1 MKRVLRNR
9 RNAPIII
16 SSDEDE
22 SEKNEK
28 KEVKK
33 KVVRKKIS
41 VEDDKKET
49 INKGKRKRVGN
60 VQVRSKRIKE
70 QNVDENDDK
79 DVITKEKVEECVRVK
94 GVKRKKEDIDE
105 SDVSNERK
113 VRLKRDLSV
122 VKNSNEDLSLE
133 RPRKEIDIE
142 NFSTECVEWTDVDY
156 ICEVQNID
164 KQVAENIV
172 KLFKDD
178 NTIPFIARYRKSMTG
193 GMEPDQLRSVKE
205 CFDRVK
211 VIKHRAA
218 TIIKA
223 VDKLGKWTPQIH
235 SAITS
240 TKSEDD
246 LEYIYSMF
254 KVKPKR
260 SLAERAMLLGLGP
273 ISNAVIEGKK
283 IPSISSLV
291 DQENTELQSEQQV
304 REGIVHIIADIISK
318 NKDTF
323 DKVRML
329 EKASTMEILTVRSK
343 TNDTSKD
350 RKKDLHGEKYEIY
363 FNFKSNTRIIKPHQ
377 ILAINR
383 AESQKILAVK
393 IVIPDSLVDRFKNY
407 CSNIFRFGARA
418 SSLHS
423 TLLKDSID
431 YAYKK
436 FIKPLIVRRVRSELT
451 EKAENASIEVFAIN
465 VKQLLLTPPVRGK
478 VVLGIDPGFS
488 HGCKLA
494 VVSEQGNVLETAII
508 YPHRKTEGSEKSI
521 QILTDLVR
529 KYNSTVVALG
539 NGTACRETEVFL
551 SNLIKSNAFDPFD
564 VSYTIVDEAG
574 ASVYSCSSEAKL
586 EFANLDP
593 NIISAISIARR
604 IQDPL
609 AELVKI
615 EPKYLG
621 VGMYQHDLPEKQL
634 IQSLNEVVTE
644 AVSFVGVDVNTASL
658 SLLRKVAG
666 LNLSRATNIIEWRN
680 KHGPFLNRRQILN
693 VRGIGKKTFEQC
705 AGFVRI
711 LPETVV
717 VAGSKVNKSED
728 PDNSLNFLDQTWIHP
743 ESYATADKFLKS
755 SGCNV
760 EEIGS
765 LPFIEKIKSYV
776 KDGGSSFHK
785 KFQTD
790 EATLEVIIK
799 GLTMKK
805 DEDIRVKSHSPL
817 FRASLRNIEDLTN
830 GTILSGAIRNIT
842 HFGVFVDVGVGRN
855 GLMPTKWCKNQT
867 LCIGQ
872 RVEVKVINVEHRRNR
887 FTLELMKV
895 L

>member
-1 MKRVLRNR
+1 MKRVLRNKQ
-9 RNAPIII
+9 NAPIII
-16 SSDEDE
+16 SSDDDED
-22 SEKNEK
+22 EK
-28 KEVKK
+28 KEIKRKVVKK
-33 KVVRKKIS
+33 EVQ
-41 VEDDKKET
+41 VEGE
-49 INKGKRKRVGN
+49 KGKGKKRVGN
-60 VQVRSKRIKE
+60 VRGKKVKVENINEKDD
-70 QNVDENDDK
+70 NKVDE
-79 DVITKEKVEECVRVK
+79 ECIRVK
-94 GVKRKKEDIDE
+94 GVKRKKEDTDE
-105 SDVSNERK
+105 SHNAKK
-113 VRLKRDLSV
+113 VRLKKDDLSV
-122 VKNSNEDLSLE
+122 VVKKSKEDVSLE
-133 RPRKEIDIE
+133 GQRKNKEIDIG
-142 NFSTECVEWTDVDY
+142 NFPNECVEWTDVDY
-156 ICEVQNID
+156 ISEVENID

-178 NTIPFIARYRKSMTG
+178 NTIPFIARYRKNMTG

-205 CFDRVK
+205 SFDRVN

-218 TIIKA
+218 VIIKA
-223 VDKLGKWTPQIH
+223 IDKLGKWTPQIH
-235 SAITS
+235 SAIMS
-240 TKSEDD
+240 TKSGDD
-246 LEYIYSMF
+246 LEHIYSMF
-254 KVKPKR
+254 KVTSKQ
-260 SLAERAMLLGLGP
+260 SLAERAKSLGLGP
-273 ISNAVIEGKK
+273 ISNAVIEGKE
-283 IPSISSLV
+283 IPPLSSLI
-291 DQENTELQSEQQV
+291 DREKKELQTEQQV

-318 NKDTF
+318 NKGTF
-323 DKVRML
+323 DEVKIL
-329 EKASTMEILTVRSK
+329 ERASIIEIQTARSK
-343 TNDTSKD
+343 ANDTSKNGKRDVD
-350 RKKDLHGEKYEIY
+350 REKYEIY

-383 AESQKILAVK
+383 AEAQKVLGVK
-393 IVIPDSLVDRFKNY
+393 IVIPDSLIDGFKNY
-407 CSNIFRFGARA
+407 CLNSLFRFGARP
-418 SSLHS
+418 SSAIHLA
-423 TLLKDSID
+423 LLEDSID

-436 FIKPLIVRRVRSELT
+436 FIKPLIVRRVRSELK
-451 EKAENASIEVFAIN
+451 EKAENASIKVFSIN

-478 VVLGIDPGFS
+478 IVLGIDPGFS

-494 VVSEQGNVLETAII
+494 VVSEQGNVLETAVI
-508 YPHRKTEGSEKSI
+508 YPHRRTEGGSEKSI
-521 QILTDLVR
+521 KILTDLVR
-529 KYNSTVVALG
+529 KYKSTVVALG

-586 EFANLDP
+586 EFASLDP

-615 EPKYLG
+615 EPKHLG

-644 AVSFVGVDVNTASL
+644 AVSFVGVDVNTASH

-666 LNLSRATNIIEWRN
+666 LNVSRATSIIEWRN

-693 VRGIGKKTFEQC
+693 VKGIGSKTFEQC
-705 AGFVRI
+705 AGFIRI
-711 LPETVV
+711 LPETVTV
-717 VAGSKVNKSED
+717 TGSKVKKSKD

-743 ESYATADKFLKS
+743 ESYAIANEFLKS

-765 LPFIEKIKSYV
+765 LSFIEKIKSYV
-776 KDGGSSFHK
+776 KDGGSNFRK

-805 DEDIRVKSHSPL
+805 DEDIRMKSHCPL
-817 FRASLRNIEDLTN
+817 FRASLRNIDDLTE
-830 GTILSGAIRNIT
+830 GTLLSGAVRNVT
-842 HFGVFVDVGVGRN
+842 HFGVFVDVGVGKN
-855 GLMPTKWCKNQT
+855 GLMPTKCCKGQT

-872 RVEVKVINVEHRRNR
+872 RVEVKVVSIEHKRNR
-887 FTLELMKV
+887 FILELIKA